1 MEREE
6 LKTRVREWGAKIGI
20 LVPAIHIRQMRSKW
34 ASISTDGR
42 LTLNSELLGL
52 RPELCDYV
60 IVHELLHL
68 RAPNH
73 GKLWKSLMHA
83 YLPEWVTFEEALR
96 EKNRLH
102 NA

>member
-6 LKTRVREWGAKIGI
+6 LKIRVREWGAQIGI
-20 LVPAIHIRQMRSKW
+20 PVPVIHIREMRSKW

-60 IVHELLHL
+60 IVHELVHL

-83 YLPEWVTFEEALR
+83 YLPGWKDTERELKTF
-96 EKNRLH
+96 
-102 NA
+102 

>member
-6 LKTRVREWGAKIGI
+6 LKTRVREWSEKIGI
-20 LVPAIHIRQMRSKW
+20 LVPTLHVRAMRNKW
-34 ASISTDGR
+34 ASVSTDGR
-42 LTLNSELLGL
+42 LTLNSELLDL

-83 YLPEWVTFEEALR
+83 YLPGWENVER
-96 EKNRLH
+96 EL
-102 NA
+102 